1 MKNEVNENV
10 LILTANFSC
19 VIFVSEEEITIKKPS
34 KEQQYIEQII
44 IDAEQQ
50 AFQKTL
56 AKFKSKSTFS
66 DFICNIPGFEDTFQQ
81 KLDSFIEQ
89 YGIIRVSEESLPML
103 PLISPFTS
111 GLNIHAPIIYTSPSF
126 SIINA
131 RGTCPSTSSI
141 GNAVK
146 VGETVGL
153 PVYLHSSQLE
163 MNMDMSSLGKF
174 TTVKGAN
181 CISKQ
186 STANFTGLS
195 ISESGIS
202 FNITTASNAWNSAS
216 IKH

>member
-56 AKFKSKSTFS
+56 VEYKSKSTFS

-131 RGTCPSTSSI
+131 RGNFPSTYSI

-146 VGETVGL
+146 IGETVGL
-153 PVYLHSSQLE
+153 PVYLHSSQ
-163 MNMDMSSLGKF
+163 MDMSS
-174 TTVKGAN
+174 TVKEAN
-181 CISKQ
+181 CVSEQ

-195 ISESGIS
+195 ISENGIS
-202 FNITTASNAWNSAS
+202 FNITTASNAWNGTS